1 MYVYIIFCTVYRVIL
16 RTLYFSRLTEHSR
29 DVKRT
34 SRGYHI
40 YRILEVLERPRERER
55 QRKRDCTNNNSQVD
69 SGHLLN
75 VPEILE
81 KRFGVEWLVDV
92 TERPWVR
99 LLKFSLGD
107 CQVFIVGTTQRWKPQ
122 DRM

>member
-40 YRILEVLERPRERER
+40 YRILEVLERPREGE
-55 QRKRDCTNNNSQVD
+55 
-69 SGHLLN
+69 
-75 VPEILE
+75 
-81 KRFGVEWLVDV
+81 
-92 TERPWVR
+92 TEREIVPTII
-99 LLKFSLGD
+99 LKSILGICLMYQKFWRRD
-107 CQVFIVGTTQRWKPQ
+107 LASSG
-122 DRM
+122 